1 MFQKHLASEHFHK
14 LRRFGTL
21 DLTFTDRIAV
31 LNREYVI
38 HNPSFGEE
46 GTLYAK
52 CTSEHPSVLELI
64 ESPTIDTLEILS
76 KEEVIL
82 LSKMSGDKYV
92 EVKDTIIKNVLSNE
106 IIPLEHANGQRQ
118 PQDGFYRISEAT
130 CGGSLTN
137 GKGGDFKPTPENIEK
152 YQCQVGRH
160 APKCRMYSKTK
171 CAIYSFEK
179 AEMHNITFSPTDL
192 IALMKI

>member
-1 MFQKHLASEHFHK
+1 MFQKHLSSEHFHT
-14 LRRFGTL
+14 LRRFGKL
-21 DLTFTDRIAV
+21 DLTFTNRIAV
-31 LNREYVI
+31 LNREYII
-38 HNPSFGEE
+38 HNPSYGEE

-52 CTSEHPSVLELI
+52 CISVHPTVLELI
-64 ESPTIDTLEILS
+64 ESPTIDTLELLS

-82 LSKMSGDKYV
+82 LSKMSGEKYV

-106 IIPLEHANGQRQ
+106 VISLDNIGRQKQPL
-118 PQDGFYRISEAT
+118 DGFYRISEAT

-137 GKGGDFKPTPENIEK
+137 GKGGNFSPTPENIAK

-160 APKCRMYSKTK
+160 APKCTMYSKAK
-171 CAIYSFEK
+171 CAVYFLEE
-179 AEMHNITFSPTDL
+179 AEMHNLSFSPTDL